1 MAELASAEN
10 PRYNESMGAFLVWI
24 VATAVLF
31 AGFVLW
37 QGSRLRRRPGLANL
51 HWKAA
56 ILLAALIALA
66 PAFVFDTLPR
76 DEVEVP
82 PGIAEREGVPAAP
95 PSRNE

>member
-1 MAELASAEN
+1 
-10 PRYNESMGAFLVWI
+10 MGAFLVW
-24 VATAVLF
+24 VAATAVLF

-37 QGSRLRRRPGLANL
+37 RRSHLHRRPRLADL

-66 PAFVFDTLPR
+66 PAFVFDALPR

-82 PGIAEREGVPAAP
+82 PGVAEREGVPAAP
-95 PSRNE
+95 PPADE